1 MNFGTRD
8 HLDEKNGHLTIGGA
22 DVIDLTQE
30 YGTPLYV
37 IDEGAF
43 GVTTDALQQRSQ
55 TRTSTMPLRQTAT
68 SQCCA
73 CLPKRVPALT
83 FSLMVSFM
91 PLFLQ
96 ASSLTEFSSMG
107 TQKLMLNFAWRAK
120 PAFEFLSIHLRN

>member
-1 MNFGTRD
+1 MGTLLLVASTLSILHKSTARRYTS
-8 HLDEKNGHLTIGGA
+8 LMR
-22 DVIDLTQE
+22 
-30 YGTPLYV
+30 
-37 IDEGAF
+37 GAF

-96 ASSLTEFSSMG
+96 ASSLTEFSSMAVSY
-107 TQKLMLNFAWRAK
+107 T
-120 PAFEFLSIHLRN
+120 HLRAHE